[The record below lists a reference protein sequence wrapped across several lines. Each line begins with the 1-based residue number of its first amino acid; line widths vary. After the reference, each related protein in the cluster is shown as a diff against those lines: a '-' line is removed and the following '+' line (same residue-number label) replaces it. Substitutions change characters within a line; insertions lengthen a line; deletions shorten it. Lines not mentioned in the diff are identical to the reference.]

1 MASLRGGQ
9 GGEWLRVDSEAR
21 DGLALGL
28 AGLPATATPALFTNA
43 SMRPGASS
51 LVGVGVPQRP
61 RDERVRVID
70 SRHRTGPSHGL
81 GRAGTGMHTDIA
93 AVEASAR
100 RKAYVNIVLP
110 LFIISVI
117 AYLDRVNISYA
128 ALTMNAALGFD
139 SRAFGLGAGIFFAG
153 YFLFEIPGALIAER
167 YSPRMWLARIMVTW
181 GLVSALM
188 AFMHTA
194 WQFYLL
200 RFLLGVA
207 EASLYPVMYATCIP
221 RWFPARGRA
230 RAIGLLLTSLQISA
244 IIGAPLAGWLVGVP
258 LFGFAGWQVL
268 FLIEAVPAVL
278 FGVIVIF
285 WMADRPRDAR
295 WLTEA
300 EKRFLTEQ
308 YEQEILAATSARAYT
323 VWQALK
329 DREVLKLCLTY
340 FLWITGFW
348 GFNYWMP
355 TALKDVSGWSNAF
368 IGQMFAVAM
377 LISLLASAYTA
388 HSSSTRN
395 EKRWH
400 GASHM
405 FLAAFAVGAGGL
417 VHAPWVYYIFL
428 VLAAI
433 GTYAPMAVWW
443 AYPTTFLS
451 GPAAAGAVGMI
462 NSVGNLGGFVGPYIT
477 GWVKQQSGSFTGAM
491 LYLAGSLALAGI
503 LILTLK
509 REPPG
514 PQSPA

>member
-1 MASLRGGQ
+1 
-9 GGEWLRVDSEAR
+9 
-21 DGLALGL
+21 
-28 AGLPATATPALFTNA
+28 
-43 SMRPGASS
+43 
-51 LVGVGVPQRP
+51 
-61 RDERVRVID
+61 
-70 SRHRTGPSHGL
+70 
-81 GRAGTGMHTDIA
+81 MHTDMT
-93 AVEASAR
+93 AVQASAT
-100 RKAYVNIVLP
+100 RKAYLNIVLP
-110 LFIISVI
+110 LFLISVI

-139 SRAFGLGAGIFFAG
+139 SRAFGLGAGVFFAG

-167 YSPRMWLARIMVTW
+167 YSPRLWLARIMISW

-194 WQFYLL
+194 WQFYVL

-221 RWFPARGRA
+221 RWFPSSDRA

-258 LFGFAGWQVL
+258 LLGLAGWQVL
-268 FLIEAVPAVL
+268 FLVEAIPAVL
-278 FGVIVIF
+278 FGIVVIF
-285 WMADRPRDAR
+285 WLADRPDEAR
-295 WLTEA
+295 WLTGE
-300 EKRFLTEQ
+300 EKRFLNGQ
-308 YEQEILAATSARAYT
+308 YDRELASRTLTRRYT
-323 VWQALK
+323 VWQALR
-329 DREVLKLCLTY
+329 DREVLKLCVTY

-355 TALKDVSGWSNAF
+355 TALKDVSGWSNTF

-377 LISLLASAYTA
+377 VVSLVASAYTA
-388 HSSSTRN
+388 HSSSKRH

-400 GASHM
+400 GAVHM
-405 FLAAFAVGAGGL
+405 FVAAVAVGAGGM
-417 VHAPWVYYIFL
+417 VHAPWAYYVLL
-428 VLAAI
+428 VLAAV

-477 GWVKQQSGSFTGAM
+477 GWVKQQSGSFSGAM
-491 LYLAGSLALAGI
+491 LYLAGSLALAGL

-509 REPPG
+509 PEP
-514 PQSPA
+514 QRH